1 MNSDGSE
8 NGKNGIEAS
17 CSSSSNYGVIV
28 GVDECNLELLVYKGF
43 EHVNGNHGKQRI
55 SLLIQE
61 SLKSHLCLL
70 EVHLW
75 MLVIISM

>member
-1 MNSDGSE
+1 MNSAGSE
-8 NGKNGIEAS
+8 KAKNGIGRS

-28 GVDECNLELLVYKGF
+28 GVDECNLELLVDKGL
-43 EHVNGNHGKQRI
+43 EHVNGNQRL

-61 SLKSHLCLL
+61 SLKSHICLL
-70 EVHLW
+70 EVHIW

>member
-1 MNSDGSE
+1 ME
-8 NGKNGIEAS
+8 LEAS

-28 GVDECNLELLVYKGF
+28 GLDECNLELLVDKGL
-43 EHVNGNHGKQRI
+43 EHVNGNQRL

-61 SLKSHLCLL
+61 SLKSHICLL
-70 EVHLW
+70 EVHIW

>member
-1 MNSDGSE
+1 MNLDGSE
-8 NGKNGIEAS
+8 KGKNGIEAS
-17 CSSSSNYGVIV
+17 CSSSSNYGV
-28 GVDECNLELLVYKGF
+28 VDVYECNLELLVDKGL
-43 EHVNGNHGKQRI
+43 EHVNGNHGKQRL

-61 SLKSHLCLL
+61 SPKSHLCLL